1 MFESL
6 NRKNTVMPGINTEG
20 MSYRKL
26 KEFRNSTV
34 EVKGFFFTNNQKSG
48 EQVVVVSETCLIN
61 MPKRA
66 VEQFR
71 TIEAT
76 PEMLEA
82 VLNGRLSLE
91 VHDEVMTRQGNS
103 TILYDMVG

>member
-6 NRKNTVMPGINTEG
+6 NRRNTVMAGINTEG
-20 MSYRKL
+20 MAYRKL
-26 KEFRNSTV
+26 KEFKNSVV

-48 EQVVVVSETCLIN
+48 EQVVVVSENCLIN

-82 VLNGRLSLE
+82 VLEGKLSIE
-91 VHDEVMTRQGNS
+91 VRDEVMTRQGNS
-103 TILYDMVG
+103 TILYDLKG